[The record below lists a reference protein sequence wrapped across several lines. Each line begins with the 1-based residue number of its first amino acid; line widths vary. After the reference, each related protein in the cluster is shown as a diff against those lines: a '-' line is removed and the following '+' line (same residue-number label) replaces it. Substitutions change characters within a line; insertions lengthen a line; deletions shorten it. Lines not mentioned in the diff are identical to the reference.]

1 MAQAGEECVRMTVST
16 IITLLWLGGLT
27 VGFLVMW
34 KAK

>member
-1 MAQAGEECVRMTVST
+1 VTVST